1 MRIQKFIHSCLLV
14 ESRGVRLLMDPGV
27 FSFGPSGVRPE
38 SFRDLDAIV
47 VTHAHADH
55 LDPEALATIV
65 AHNPAAV
72 VFSNEQI
79 RAQLA
84 ASNIAVEVLEGGTR
98 DVRGC
103 SIEAIP
109 AEHARLLNAEI
120 PRNVSYV
127 VDGRLLHPGDS
138 FDASLE
144 TRRGIELLALP
155 VMAPWTTEL
164 GVADFAMRMAPK
176 KIFPIHDG
184 YAKDFFV
191 QSRHDNYASYFAK
204 QGIDFVPLR
213 EVGGAIDA
221 ADR

>member
-14 ESRGVRLLMDPGV
+14 ESRGVRVLMDPGKFTFLGDAV
-27 FSFGPSGVRPE
+27 KAE

-47 VTHAHADH
+47 VTHAHVDH
-55 LDPEALATIV
+55 LDPDALATIV

-79 RAQLA
+79 RDQLA
-84 ASNIAVEVLEGGTR
+84 RVNIAVEVLEGGKR
-98 DVRGC
+98 SVRGC

-120 PRNVSYV
+120 PRNVAYV
-127 VDGRLLHPGDS
+127 IDGKLLHPGDS

-144 TRRGIELLALP
+144 VRKGIELLALP

-164 GVADFAMRMAPK
+164 GVADFAMRLAPK
-176 KIFPIHDG
+176 RAFPIHDG

-191 QSRHDNYASYFAK
+191 QSRHDNYGNYFSK
-204 QGIDFVPLR
+204 QGIEFVQLR
-213 EVGGAIDA
+213 EVGAEMEMV
-221 ADR
+221 DR